1 MKLAEVSAIAKSK
14 NISPGKLTKTQLI
27 KLIQAAEGN
36 FDCFA
41 TARND
46 ECDQISCCWRPDCF
60 EAAK

>member
-1 MKLAEVSAIAKSK
+1 MKLTEVSAIAKSQ

-41 TARND
+41 TARNN
-46 ECDQISCCWRPDCF
+46 ECDQINCCWRPDCF